1 MTRKLLFALGII
13 AVLVIGA
20 RPALAHHGGAAF
32 DQTKQQTL
40 QGTVTMLDFVNPHVV
55 VWFDV
60 ANPDGTTT
68 EVVGMAHR
76 TEQAAAR
83 RVDQAHAEPRRQSH
97 DHRQP
102 AEERQPGPADPHRRR
117 TRRQEPADLRAVE
130 GDVDAHA
137 RNRSHARGG
146 VRARRVG
153 DALLTGRAR
162 RAKAAEAAAVRAAA
176 PRQRRLRQRQ
186 RRPKISPASG

>member
-20 RPALAHHGGAAF
+20 RPVLAHHGGAAF

-68 EVVGMAHR
+68 KWSGWLTAPNKL
-76 TEQAAAR
+76 Q
-83 RVDQAHAEPRRQSH
+83 
-97 DHRQP
+97 
-102 AEERQPGPADPHRRR
+102 
-117 TRRQEPADLRAVE
+117 RA
-130 GDVDAHA
+130 GWTKHT
-137 RNRSHARGG
+137 
-146 VRARRVG
+146 
-153 DALLTGRAR
+153 LTGNQQ
-162 RAKAAEAAAVRAAA
+162 KNG
-176 PRQRRLRQRQ
+176 
-186 RRPKISPASG
+186 SPVLQIRTVAGPVGKNLPTFEQ